1 MSEAHRVLVVD
12 DSPTQLLQLQM
23 VLVQHG
29 FEVLTASNGLQAY
42 DVIAAESPDVV
53 VTDLQ
58 MPEMNGLELVGKVK
72 ASWPSLPV
80 ILTTSQGS
88 EAIAAE
94 ALQRGATSYVPKR
107 DMTTSL
113 VSTVRQVLA
122 VAESARAHGEVSKF
136 AVHSAIELCLP
147 SDDTLVSGVIARL
160 ELPLVE
166 LDLFDE
172 GERMQIAMALDEALT
187 NAIIHGN
194 LDVSSDLRQIDDGK
208 PFFDLVH
215 RRKSESPYCDRVVS
229 VSLKVSRNEAV
240 FQIRDEGCGF
250 DPSALG
256 DPTDP
261 ENLEKAGGRGLLL
274 INAFMD
280 EVRHNEC
287 GNEITLVKRKVC
299 VHANG

>member
-1 MSEAHRVLVVD
+1 MAKILVVE
-12 DSPTQLLQLQM
+12 DSSVDRMLVGSLLSKESGWDVEFAVDGQ
-23 VLVQHG
+23 
-29 FEVLTASNGLQAY
+29 EGL
-42 DVIAAESPDVV
+42 DRLDPNKPNCLSPDVI

-58 MPEMNGLELVGKVK
+58 MPEVNGLELVGKVK

-94 ALQRGATSYVPKR
+94 ALQRGASSYVPKR

-113 VSTVRQVLA
+113 VSTIRQVLA
-122 VAESARAHGEVSKF
+122 VAESAKARGEVSKF
-136 AVHSAIELCLP
+136 ATSSRVELKIP
-147 SDDTLVSGVIARL
+147 SDDGLVSGVIARL
-160 ELPLVE
+160 EMPVVE

-194 LDVSSDLRQIDDGK
+194 LEVSSELRQADDGQK
-208 PFFDLVH
+208 YYDMVAK
-215 RRKSESPYCDRVVS
+215 RKTEPPYCDRSVMVS
-229 VSLKVSRNEAV
+229 IDATTSQATFR
-240 FQIRDEGCGF
+240 IHDEGCGF
-250 DPSALG
+250 DRESLR

-280 EVRHNEC
+280 EVSHNEC
-287 GNEITLVKRKVC
+287 GNEITMVKRKVE
-299 VHANG
+299 G